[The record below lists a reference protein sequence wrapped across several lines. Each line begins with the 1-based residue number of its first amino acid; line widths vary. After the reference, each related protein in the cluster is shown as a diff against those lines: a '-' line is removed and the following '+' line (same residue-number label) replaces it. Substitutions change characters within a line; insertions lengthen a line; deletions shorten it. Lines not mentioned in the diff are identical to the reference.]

1 MRGGTDNTTY
11 GLFVSYKDENGIMLE
26 SGLKRYS
33 GKITLDTKVK
43 DWLTVGGMLSV
54 NQVNENRVFTLTD
67 TGAASRSVLET
78 FAYNPC

>member
-1 MRGGTDNTTY
+1 M
-11 GLFVSYKDENGIMLE
+11 SYKDENGIMLE

-54 NQVNENRVFTLTD
+54 NQVNEIEY
-67 TGAASRSVLET
+67 SH
-78 FAYNPC
+78 